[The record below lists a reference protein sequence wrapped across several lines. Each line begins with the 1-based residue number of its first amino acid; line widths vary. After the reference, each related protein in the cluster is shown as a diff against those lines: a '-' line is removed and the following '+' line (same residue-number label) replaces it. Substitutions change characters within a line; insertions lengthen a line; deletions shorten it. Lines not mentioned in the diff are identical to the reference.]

1 MRPGQQNRRPRG
13 RTNSNGSSSNNS
25 NNSNNNNRGRQQNP
39 LARSYESSGPD
50 VKIRGNAQHVAERYA
65 QLARDSLSSGDRVMA
80 ENYLQHAEHYNRIIA
95 AAMLQ
100 QAQFT
105 EQQRREW
112 DEEGNEGEGEDG
124 DENIASDTSA
134 ENGQPTIADAV
145 QPQNGDGQNNNQ
157 NNSQNSNRERN
168 NFQARPERQERQPRP
183 ERNNQERN
191 NQERNNQ
198 ERSNQDRSTQDRNN
212 QDRGDRV
219 ERQPRAVFVA
229 PLDESQ
235 PVIEGTPAEFA
246 NAESAGLART
256 LGLSAGRSEKRVVE
270 TAEVADVA
278 VVSDAVAEEAAPK
291 VPRPRRAPRKI
302 VAEVADAAPETAGE

>member
-13 RTNSNGSSSNNS
+13 RTNNNGSSNNQSNNG
-25 NNSNNNNRGRQQNP
+25 NNNNRGRQQNP

-100 QAQFT
+100 QAQFS

-112 DEEGNEGEGEDG
+112 DEEGGEGEEG
-124 DENIASDTSA
+124 EENTNTDVVFD
-134 ENGQPTIADAV
+134 NGQQANMQNE
-145 QPQNGDGQNNNQ
+145 QPQNVDAQQHNNGQNNNQ
-157 NNSQNSNRERN
+157 NRERSN
-168 NFQARPERQERQPRP
+168 GPNRQDRPERQERPERQPRP
-183 ERNNQERN
+183 ER
-191 NQERNNQ
+191 
-198 ERSNQDRSTQDRNN
+198 SSQDRNN
-212 QDRGDRV
+212 PDRNNPERGERA

-229 PLDESQ
+229 PLEESQ
-235 PVIEGTPAEFA
+235 PIIEGTPAEFA

-256 LGLSAGRSEKRVVE
+256 LGLGTSRVEKRVVE
-270 TAEVADVA
+270 AAEVVETIAASKTIVEA
-278 VVSDAVAEEAAPK
+278 GIVEAGVVEDAAPK
-291 VPRPRRAPRKI
+291 VPRPRRAPRK
-302 VAEVADAAPETAGE
+302 VVEVADAAPETAGE

>member
-13 RTNSNGSSSNNS
+13 RTNNNGSSNNS
-25 NNSNNNNRGRQQNP
+25 SNNNSNNANRGRQQNP

-100 QAQFT
+100 QAQFS

-112 DEEGNEGEGEDG
+112 DEEGADGEGEDG
-124 DENIASDTSA
+124 DENAAPDTVS
-134 ENGQPTIADAV
+134 ENGQQANLQNE
-145 QPQNGDGQNNNQ
+145 QPVDNAQQNASQNNNQ
-157 NNSQNSNRERN
+157 NQNRERN
-168 NFQARPERQERQPRP
+168 NFQARPERQPRP

-191 NQERNNQ
+191 GQERNN
-198 ERSNQDRSTQDRNN
+198 NQDRNN
-212 QDRGDRV
+212 NERG

-229 PLDESQ
+229 PLDENQ

-246 NAESAGLART
+246 SAESAGLART
-256 LGLSAGRSEKRVVE
+256 LGLGAARPETTRTEKPVAE
-270 TAEVADVA
+270 TVA
-278 VVSDAVAEEAAPK
+278 VSESVDAPTHDAPLQEAAPK
-291 VPRPRRAPRKI
+291 APRPRRAQRK
-302 VAEVADAAPETAGE
+302 VEAVEAMPEPAGE

>member
-13 RTNSNGSSSNNS
+13 RTNNNGGSNNSSNNG
-25 NNSNNNNRGRQQNP
+25 NNNNRGRQQNP

-100 QAQFT
+100 QAQFS

-112 DEEGNEGEGEDG
+112 DEEGGDSEGEEG
-124 DENIASDTSA
+124 DENASSEASGENNQQMSPA
-134 ENGQPTIADAV
+134 EA
-145 QPQNGDGQNNNQ
+145 QPQNSDGQQNNNQ
-157 NNSQNSNRERN
+157 NRDRN
-168 NFQARPERQERQPRP
+168 NQQNANHQSRPERQPRP

-191 NQERNNQ
+191 GQDRNGQDRNNQ
-198 ERSNQDRSTQDRNN
+198 ERF
-212 QDRGDRV
+212 

-256 LGLSAGRSEKRVVE
+256 LGVARVEVV
-270 TAEVADVA
+270 AEGVADAPVADVPA
-278 VVSDAVAEEAAPK
+278 IEAAPK
-291 VPRPRRAPRKI
+291 VPRPRRAPKKI
-302 VAEVADAAPETAGE
+302 ADEAVVEPAAE

>member
-13 RTNSNGSSSNNS
+13 RTNNNGGSNN
-25 NNSNNNNRGRQQNP
+25 NNNNGNNNNRGRQQNP

-50 VKIRGNAQHVAERYA
+50 VKIRGNAQHIAERYA

-112 DEEGNEGEGEDG
+112 DEEAADGENEEG
-124 DENIASDTSA
+124 DENAVTEQSA
-134 ENGQPTIADAV
+134 ENVNGGEVSQPV
-145 QPQNGDGQNNNQ
+145 NGEAHQQQSGQNNN
-157 NNSQNSNRERN
+157 RERG
-168 NFQARPERQERQPRP
+168 NFQNRQERGERQPRP

-191 NQERNNQ
+191 
-198 ERSNQDRSTQDRNN
+198 D
-212 QDRGDRV
+212 
-219 ERQPRAVFVA
+219 RQPRAVFVA
-229 PLDESQ
+229 PIDDSQ

-246 NAESAGLART
+246 NDEAAGLART
-256 LGLSAGRSEKRVVE
+256 LGLTGSRVELRLAEPVENHAAVE
-270 TAEVADVA
+270 TPVDAEAPR
-278 VVSDAVAEEAAPK
+278 AA
-291 VPRPRRAPRKI
+291 RPRRAPRKA
-302 VAEVADAAPETAGE
+302 AEVSAAVETAPEPAAD

>member
-13 RTNSNGSSSNNS
+13 RTNNGGSNNG
-25 NNSNNNNRGRQQNP
+25 NNSNNNNRSRQQNP

-95 AAMLQ
+95 AAMVQ
-100 QAQFT
+100 QAQFS

-112 DEEGNEGEGEDG
+112 DEESGPESDGEEG
-124 DENIASDTSA
+124 DENAGLDSGSD
-134 ENGQPTIADAV
+134 NGQNQDQQAPVSQAV
-145 QPQNGDGQNNNQ
+145 DKSQNNQAQ
-157 NNSQNSNRERN
+157 NIRERN
-168 NFQARPERQERQPRP
+168 IPQN
-183 ERNNQERN
+183 RNNQERN
-191 NQERNNQ
+191 SQERP
-198 ERSNQDRSTQDRNN
+198 ERQPRQDRSSQDRNT
-212 QDRGDRV
+212 Q

-229 PLDESQ
+229 PVGESQ

-256 LGLSAGRSEKRVVE
+256 LGLHTIKSTGGVEKPVSE
-270 TAEVADVA
+270 AHDH
-278 VVSDAVAEEAAPK
+278 SDADAVPAVEAAPRA
-291 VPRPRRAPRKI
+291 PRPRRAPRKTADEDAR
-302 VAEVADAAPETAGE
+302 VAPLEPAPETAGE